1 MLPLGVDHVV
11 KLHHA
16 DELASHIVDSHA
28 VEVLAFE
35 GDHRS
40 GGVRIDAGQL
50 GDSLFNAIGDIQNH
64 RDNSLRQVSIVGVDD
79 EISTV
84 GRAHAEANGV
94 DAEGDGLALTAHDGT
109 FGLVDGGP
117 SGGNKFTFAVDGDQP
132 STTEAASAVA
142 VAEAVATGAE
152 PVTILLFT
160 IFATVHAHRIFT
172 SILFERNSSPHG
184 LTRHVNRLIE
194 GSSNPSTSSSG
205 VDGLFGKEFTG
216 LVVEALT
223 IDTEGVVVVGSL
235 ILCTNEVLSRNDSHT
250 HSSTSISG
258 SRQTDTHLTA
268 VSSIGT
274 NALAFFTIVVVEV
287 GGL

>member
-1 MLPLGVDHVV
+1 M
-11 KLHHA
+11 
-16 DELASHIVDSHA
+16 
-28 VEVLAFE
+28 
-35 GDHRS
+35 
-40 GGVRIDAGQL
+40 
-50 GDSLFNAIGDIQNH
+50 GDSLFYAIGDIQNH
-64 RDNSLRQVSIVGVDD
+64 GDNSLRHVSIVGVDD

-84 GRAHAEANGV
+84 GRAHAEADGI

-132 STTEAASAVA
+132 STSKTITSTRRSRIA
-142 VAEAVATGAE
+142 VAEAVAIGAE

-160 IFATVHAHRIFT
+160 IVTTVHAHRILA

-184 LTRHVNRLIE
+184 LTSHVNRLIE

-205 VDGLFGKEFTG
+205 VDGLFGEEFTG

-235 ILCTNEVLSRNDSHT
+235 ILCTNEVLSGNDSHT

-274 NALAFFTIVVVEV
+274 NALAFFTIVIVEV